1 MRGFTGVCVGAIHN
15 ANVLLPMRMVAAG
28 KKTLNV
34 HGSLWGTCV
43 LMTNMPPDVAFGRRS
58 GKEKREKTG
67 AAFQSMNPLN
77 FMA

>member
-1 MRGFTGVCVGAIHN
+1 MEGLATVSESSLGYRRTRLRIVPAPQSLAKPCRTGE
-15 ANVLLPMRMVAAG
+15 
-28 KKTLNV
+28 
-34 HGSLWGTCV
+34 LWGTCV

>member
-1 MRGFTGVCVGAIHN
+1 MIAACAIHN

-58 GKEKREKTG
+58 GKEKRGKTG
-67 AAFQSMNPLN
+67 PAFQSMNPLN